1 MNISLFLF
9 EGFSDWEVAYLT
21 PEINKSAKH
30 DLYTFTLDGQPVRSA
45 GGLRVSPDHG
55 LSAISDDKIELLVLP
70 GGEAWEQNLLSEIA
84 PLVAAVSQRG
94 IVAALCAATGF
105 LARQGLLKDTKHTSN
120 SREYLLSVAPAYAG
134 REHYQD
140 LPALT
145 DGRII
150 TANGTAPVEFAKEIF
165 NALSVFPRA
174 EVEKWFSLFKHG
186 VWVD

>member
-55 LSAISDDKIELLVLP
+55 LSAIRNEKIDLLVLP

-94 IVAALCAATGF
+94 MWRRY
-105 LARQGLLKDTKHTSN
+105 ARQLD
-120 SREYLLSVAPAYAG
+120 
-134 REHYQD
+134 
-140 LPALT
+140 
-145 DGRII
+145 
-150 TANGTAPVEFAKEIF
+150 FW
-165 NALSVFPRA
+165 PRR
-174 EVEKWFSLFKHG
+174 G
-186 VWVD
+186 C